1 MATSKKNPFFIFLL
15 FVWEFLKM
23 AAALSVAAIFAIVA
37 GLFFF
42 ALTVRDFFIAK
53 VMNIKK
59 KP

>member
-15 FVWEFLKM
+15 FIWEFLKIT
-23 AAALSVAAIFAIVA
+23 AALSIAAVFGIIA
-37 GLFFF
+37 GLFLF

-53 VMNIKK
+53 TMNIKK

>member
-15 FVWEFLKM
+15 FTWEFLKIT
-23 AAALSVAAIFAIVA
+23 AALFIATVFGILV
-37 GLFFF
+37 GLFLFT
-42 ALTVRDFFIAK
+42 LTVRDFLISK